1 MPELPEVETVKSVIE
16 PQVAGR
22 TIERVAVRRPEVI
35 AHPDA
40 EAFCRRLAG
49 QVFAGMA
56 RRGKF
61 LVFHLASG
69 GHVLL
74 HGRLAPIVGR
84 ICMDLT
90 FVDVT
95 DLPPVAA
102 GDIATLIGTDGGQT
116 ITALDLARQS
126 GTLSNEILSRLG
138 TRLERYLS

>member
-16 PQVAGR
+16 PRVAGR

-74 HGRLAPIVGR
+74 HLRMTGCRSQRQEIAGRKAYPRCLFPGGRQRIAVFRYAPLRAVLAHGKRRGGYIQR
-84 ICMDLT
+84 
-90 FVDVT
+90 
-95 DLPPVAA
+95 
-102 GDIATLIGTDGGQT
+102 GGQPW
-116 ITALDLARQS
+116 
-126 GTLSNEILSRLG
+126 GWSRL
-138 TRLERYLS
+138 TAA